1 MAKAYHYSN
10 VLLGWDEKDTSSYV
24 YLKTDEAKAFDEIYV
39 IYRRENEVAQHFWDT
54 LDEFD
59 NRAADN
65 QLVMSHEYRG
75 TSASSFFEYF
85 PGVIGLTLGRIF
97 GGSARFNILFA
108 KICFLCFM
116 QQWLFMRLK
125 YLHI

>member
-1 MAKAYHYSN
+1 MSVNVVHDGGTHLAKAYHYSN
-10 VLLGWDEKDTSSYV
+10 VLLGWDEKDASSYV

-39 IYRRENEVAQHFWDT
+39 NYRRENEVAQHFWDT

-85 PGVIGLTLGRIF
+85 PGVIGLTLSLI
-97 GGSARFNILFA
+97 
-108 KICFLCFM
+108 
-116 QQWLFMRLK
+116 
-125 YLHI
+125 HI